1 MTPDLLLQRAKTLK
15 LHGLINHWDE
25 VVDAAWLEQ
34 LISWEELYRSQKSLD
49 SRLRSARL
57 GRFKS
62 LADFDWSWPKR
73 CERDVIEEWMQ
84 LHFMKDATNLILC
97 GPNAVGKT
105 TIARNIA
112 YQAILKGHTALFT
125 TAAGMLNE
133 LAAIDSDSALRRRI
147 KSYVQPALLVI
158 DEVGY
163 LSYSNR
169 HADLLFEIIS
179 RRYEEKSTL
188 ITTNKQFNEWR
199 EIFPNAACVVSII
212 DRLVHHSEIVNIEA
226 ESFRLKEWKDNSAK
240 KTAERSIK
248 KNSVKTE
255 EKKSCVT

>member
-1 MTPDLLLQRAKTLK
+1 MIPDLLLMRAKALR
-15 LHGLINHWDE
+15 LHGLVSHWSE
-25 VVDAAWLEQ
+25 ILDAPWLET
-34 LISWEELYRSQKSLD
+34 LIGWEESYRSQKSLD
-49 SRLRSARL
+49 TRLRNARI
-57 GRFKS
+57 GRFKP

-73 CERDVIEEWMQ
+73 CERDVIEEWMG
-84 LHFMKDATNLILC
+84 LSFMKDATNLILC

-112 YQAILKGHTALFT
+112 HQAIIKGHTALFT

-147 KSYVQPALLVI
+147 KNYVQPSLLII

-188 ITTNKQFNEWR
+188 ITTNKPFNEWR

-240 KTAERSIK
+240 KIADRAQK
-248 KNSVKTE
+248 
-255 EKKSCVT
+255 KKSAKIEENNNA

>member
-1 MTPDLLLQRAKTLK
+1 MMPDLLQLRAKALK

-25 VVDAAWLEQ
+25 VGDATWLEQ
-34 LISWEELYRSQKSLD
+34 LLNWEEAYRSQKSLD
-49 SRLRSARL
+49 SRLRSARI
-57 GRFKS
+57 GRFKP
-62 LADFDWSWPKR
+62 LADFDWSWPTR
-73 CERDVIEEWMQ
+73 CDRDVIDEWMQ
-84 LHFMKDATNLILC
+84 LNFMKDATNVILC

-133 LAAIDSDSALRRRI
+133 LASIDSDSALRRRI
-147 KSYVQPALLVI
+147 KSYVHPALLVI

-188 ITTNKQFNEWR
+188 ITTNKQFNEWS

-226 ESFRLKEWKDNSAK
+226 ESFRLKEWKDSSAK
-240 KTAERSIK
+240 KTAERAK
-248 KNSVKTE
+248 KRKSNRTE
-255 EKKSCVT
+255 ENNHA

>member
-1 MTPDLLLQRAKTLK
+1 MLNLLLQRAKALK
-15 LHGLINHWDE
+15 LYGLINHWDE
-25 VVDAAWLEQ
+25 VHDAPWLEQ
-34 LISWEELYRSQKSLD
+34 LISWEEAYRAQKSLD
-49 SRLRSARL
+49 SRLRSARI
-57 GRFKS
+57 GRFKP
-62 LADFDWSWPKR
+62 LADFDWGWPKR
-73 CERDVIEEWMQ
+73 CDRDIIEEWMQ
-84 LHFMKDATNLILC
+84 VRFMKDATNIILC

-147 KSYVQPALLVI
+147 KHYVHPALLVI

-188 ITTNKQFNEWR
+188 ITTNKQFNEWSD
-199 EIFPNAACVVSII
+199 IFPNATCVVSII

-240 KTAERSIK
+240 KSAERARK
-248 KNSVKTE
+248 
-255 EKKSCVT
+255 KKSIVEEAPHHA

>member
-1 MTPDLLLQRAKTLK
+1 MLPDLLLQRAKALK
-15 LHGLINHWDE
+15 LHGLINHWNE
-25 VVDAAWLEQ
+25 VVDAPWLEQ
-34 LISWEELYRSQKSLD
+34 LICWEEAYRSQKSLD
-49 SRLRSARL
+49 TRLRSARI
-57 GRFKS
+57 GRFKP

-73 CERDVIEEWMQ
+73 CDRDVIEEWMQ
-84 LHFMKDATNLILC
+84 LNFMKDATNVILC

-147 KSYVQPALLVI
+147 KGYVQPALLII

-240 KTAERSIK
+240 KTAERAQK
-248 KNSVKTE
+248 KQPVKTE
-255 EKKSCVT
+255 DTEHA

>member
-1 MTPDLLLQRAKTLK
+1 MLPDLLLQRAKALK
-15 LHGLINHWDE
+15 LNGLVNHWEE
-25 VVDAAWLEQ
+25 VVDAEWLEK
-34 LISWEELYRSQKSLD
+34 LICWEELYRSQRSLD
-49 SRLRSARL
+49 SRLRSARI
-57 GRFKS
+57 GRFKP

-73 CERDVIEEWMQ
+73 CDRDVIEEWMQ
-84 LHFMKDATNLILC
+84 LHFMKDANNLILC

-112 YQAILKGHTALFT
+112 YQAILRGHTALFT

-133 LAAIDSDSALRRRI
+133 LAALDSDSALRRRI
-147 KSYVQPALLVI
+147 KYYVQPALLVV

-199 EIFPNAACVVSII
+199 EIFPNAACVVSIV

-226 ESFRLKEWKDNSAK
+226 ESFRLKEWKDSSTKKSAERAK
-240 KTAERSIK
+240 KK
-248 KNSVKTE
+248 KPVKTE
-255 EKKSCVT
+255 EINHA

>member
-1 MTPDLLLQRAKTLK
+1 MLPDLLLQRAKALK

-25 VVDAAWLEQ
+25 VVDTALLER
-34 LISWEELYRSQKSLD
+34 IITWEEAYRSQRSLD
-49 SRLRSARL
+49 TRLRSARI

-62 LADFDWSWPKR
+62 LADFDWSWPECCDR
-73 CERDVIEEWMQ
+73 EVIEEWMQ
-84 LHFMKDATNLILC
+84 LNFMKDATNVILC

-112 YQAILKGHTALFT
+112 YQAILKGHTVLFT

-147 KSYVQPALLVI
+147 KGYVQPALLVI

-212 DRLVHHSEIVNIEA
+212 DRLVHHSEIVNIKA
-226 ESFRLKEWKDNSAK
+226 ESFRLKEWKDSSAK
-240 KTAERSIK
+240 KIAERATKKKLIK
-248 KNSVKTE
+248 TKEINDLA
-255 EKKSCVT
+255 C

>member
-1 MTPDLLLQRAKTLK
+1 MMTSDLLLQRVKALK

-25 VVDAAWLEQ
+25 VVDATWLEQ
-34 LISWEELYRSQKSLD
+34 FISWEELYRSQKSLD

-73 CERDVIEEWMQ
+73 CEREVIEEWMQ
-84 LHFMKDATNLILC
+84 LSFMKDATNLILC

-125 TAAGMLNE
+125 TAAAMLNE
-133 LAAIDSDSALRRRI
+133 LAAIDSGLRRRI

-240 KTAERSIK
+240 KTAERARK
-248 KNSVKTE
+248 KKSVKTE
-255 EKKSCVT
+255 ENNHA

>member
-1 MTPDLLLQRAKTLK
+1 MMPDLLMQRAKALK

-25 VVDAAWLEQ
+25 VIDDGWLEK
-34 LISWEELYRSQKSLD
+34 LLGWEETHRSQKSLD
-49 SRLRSARL
+49 SRLRSARI
-57 GRFKS
+57 GRFKP
-62 LADFDWSWPKR
+62 LAEFDWNWPKR
-73 CERDVIEEWMQ
+73 CDRDVIEEWMQ
-84 LHFMKDATNLILC
+84 LNFMKDATNVILC

-112 YQAILKGHTALFT
+112 YQAILQGHTALFT

-133 LAAIDSDSALRRRI
+133 LAAIDSDSALRRRV
-147 KSYVQPALLVI
+147 KSYVQPGLLII

-199 EIFPNAACVVSII
+199 EIFPNAACVVSIV

-240 KTAERSIK
+240 KSAERAKKKKAIK
-248 KNSVKTE
+248 TKE
-255 EKKSCVT
+255 AEYA

>member
-1 MTPDLLLQRAKTLK
+1 MLPDLLLQRAKALK

-25 VVDAAWLEQ
+25 VVDAAWLEK
-34 LISWEELYRSQKSLD
+34 LIGWEEVYRSQKSLD
-49 SRLRSARL
+49 SRLRSARI
-57 GRFKS
+57 GRFKPLS
-62 LADFDWSWPKR
+62 EFDWSWPKR
-73 CERDVIEEWMQ
+73 CDRDVIEEWMQ
-84 LHFMKDATNLILC
+84 VNFMKDATNLILC

-147 KSYVQPALLVI
+147 KGYIQPALLII

-199 EIFPNAACVVSII
+199 EIFPMLLAWYPSST
-212 DRLVHHSEIVNIEA
+212 DLFTTQR
-226 ESFRLKEWKDNSAK
+226 
-240 KTAERSIK
+240 
-248 KNSVKTE
+248 
-255 EKKSCVT
+255 

>member
-1 MTPDLLLQRAKTLK
+1 MTPDLLLPRAKALK
-15 LHGLINHWDE
+15 LYGLIEHWDDVIDE
-25 VVDAAWLEQ
+25 AWLEQ
-34 LISWEELYRSQKSLD
+34 LIHWEEVHRSQKSLD
-49 SRLRSARL
+49 SRLRSARI
-57 GRFKS
+57 GRFKP

-73 CERDVIEEWMQ
+73 CDREVIEEWMQ
-84 LHFMKDATNLILC
+84 LHFMKDATNAILC

-112 YQAILKGHTALFT
+112 YQAVIKGHTALFT

-147 KSYVQPALLVI
+147 KSYVHPALLII

-212 DRLVHHSEIVNIEA
+212 DRLVHHSEIVNIDA
-226 ESFRLKEWKDNSAK
+226 ESFRLKEWKDKSAQ
-240 KTAERSIK
+240 KTAERNRKKNVIK
-248 KNSVKTE
+248 KE
-255 EKKSCVT
+255 ENNHA